1 MKKALVMILIL
12 AVALAPAVVF
22 SHDALSAKELYLNA
36 DTLLSDYIDT
46 YADLLESRDDDIC
59 KYENMRINRKNSF
72 NLAKSMASKEN
83 NILQIDFNIENRYDS
98 IKSREAQ
105 LVIEFRTSYLNLYTL
120 QKSAEDEKVEAML
133 KTKEYEAAKKGNNSG
148 YVSESELLQ
157 LEYTT
162 MALNNEALNKERQY
176 ESALRHFNYKIGY
189 PLDYNEYQFDFNE
202 SILEPLAL
210 DFYIDNA
217 LKNTSA
223 IKLIQQRLEK
233 YYIEQKHYDVYAFST
248 NLSYISDALRDL
260 KINTRIQELQLEKTK
275 IIILTL
281 VFVLAGSVVLG
292 LTLVNLTQQEAYD
305 AAVKNNIQFDID
317 ELNLELKQIA
327 YDKTLKAGSIPA
339 INNYYGQLTKYYNP
353 YISETT
359 LITEKAK
366 SEKAYKQLE
375 IDVVAAAISLEN
387 SASSYDE
394 VDLALSEAT
403 QTYNDAVKNSETT
416 SADELS
422 LKYSMESLK
431 ISLHQ
436 AQNNLDSAQHKLDEL
451 VGMEGTAV
459 QLPSEYSNPYDISP
473 EKAYESAL
481 VIDITIYQSK
491 RNDEAAAI
499 KFEIAERFYDEDEDT
514 YISALAGLKSA
525 DLSYDK
531 ALV

>member
-210 DFYIDNA
+210 YFYIDNA

-275 IIILTL
+275 TLLINNISTKYSSLIIEREEIA
-281 VFVLAGSVVLG
+281 LAELNIQRFLQEYNTNYSLYTRGYIGINDLHESES
-292 LTLVNLTQQEAYD
+292 NLLD
-305 AAVKNNIQFDID
+305 VKNEYIVLI
-317 ELNLELKQIA
+317 
-327 YDKTLKAGSIPA
+327 Y
-339 INNYYGQLTKYYNP
+339 KYN
-353 YISETT
+353 TQV
-359 LITEKAK
+359 K
-366 SEKAYKQLE
+366 
-375 IDVVAAAISLEN
+375 SLEN
-387 SASSYDE
+387 DCAYYPE
-394 VDLALSEAT
+394 
-403 QTYNDAVKNSETT
+403 
-416 SADELS
+416 
-422 LKYSMESLK
+422 ESG
-431 ISLHQ
+431 S
-436 AQNNLDSAQHKLDEL
+436 
-451 VGMEGTAV
+451 
-459 QLPSEYSNPYDISP
+459 
-473 EKAYESAL
+473 
-481 VIDITIYQSK
+481 
-491 RNDEAAAI
+491 
-499 KFEIAERFYDEDEDT
+499 
-514 YISALAGLKSA
+514 
-525 DLSYDK
+525 
-531 ALV
+531 